1 MVAVPGEYDIF
12 IALFPFI
19 ANTFQISNKL
29 WKSVCIHVEIS
40 CHCVKSVQIRSFF
53 WSVYSRNRT
62 ENTDQKNL
70 CIWTF
75 FMQCVFALLMPFMNR
90 FCCRLWASRLT
101 NIFTLMKI
109 FLIFKGNMQKSD
121 IGRQIKFHEIRN
133 LWDFGL
139 QKYCPRN
146 FPGRH

>member
-1 MVAVPGEYDIF
+1 MKKCLHSRWNFLSLREKCPNTEFFLVRIF
-12 IALFPFI
+12 P
-19 ANTFQISNKL
+19 QSD
-29 WKSVCIHVEIS
+29 W
-40 CHCVKSVQIRSFF
+40 IRSISPY
-53 WSVYSRNRT
+53 SVRMR

-75 FMQCVFALLMPFMNR
+75 FMQCVFALLMLFMNR
-90 FCCRLWASRLT
+90 FCCRLWTSRLT

-139 QKYCPRN
+139 QKYCPRK